1 MPAVS
6 VPAENLGVVIKPL
19 RILMEPT
26 PTGDT
31 TLGATPHSYGLR
43 KA

>member
-6 VPAENLGVVIKPL
+6 VPTENLGVVMKPL

-31 TLGATPHSYGLR
+31 LGATPHSYGHR